1 MENFVDTL
9 KDLIIDDGNKSLR
22 ELERLTGIGSS
33 QWSKYLNG
41 RIPSIDV
48 CIRMADYFNVS
59 VDYIFNLTDS
69 KNHKNY
75 KDKNL
80 SMFLPRYEEVLKRNN
95 TTNWKFCKE
104 NGLNESNW
112 RHWKNG
118 SEPRVDTLR
127 IIADKLSTSIDY
139 LIGRF

>member
-1 MENFVDTL
+1 MDSFKETL
-9 KDLIIDDGNKSLR
+9 KDLIIDDGNKPLR

-41 RIPSIDV
+41 RIPNLDV
-48 CIRMADYFNVS
+48 CIKMADYFDVS
-59 VDYIFNLTDS
+59 IDYMFNLTER

-75 KDKNL
+75 KGKDL
-80 SMFLPRYEEVLKRNN
+80 SKFLIRYKEALKQNN

-118 SEPRVDTLR
+118 AEPRLETIK

-139 LIGRF
+139 LIGRL